1 MCCTVQ
7 CIFTLNLMSVCCV
20 TSDTDETTV
29 PVDGDEAGGEANV
42 AEKKRKRVRTL
53 KYRHFIRQ

>member
-1 MCCTVQ
+1 M
-7 CIFTLNLMSVCCV
+7 LVCCV
-20 TSDTDETTV
+20 TSDTDETAV

-53 KYRHFIRQ
+53 ANIFILLDS